1 MIMTRQIRIP
11 MIALLLSSLMPLTG
25 YAVDVNFT
33 ANLIGNPP
41 CDVTGPDG
49 LDQPIRVSFG
59 QVGIT
64 KINGENYRQDFTLT
78 LSCGAGLGNAVALY
92 LEYRGMVAESFDNKA
107 LQASKGGLGVRLY
120 HQGVVIPPNSGT
132 PITMSDNGVATLPL
146 YAVLVKDSSSSA
158 TLYEGD
164 FTATASVEMNYP

>member
-1 MIMTRQIRIP
+1 MMMTRQIRISA
-11 MIALLLSSLMPLTG
+11 MALWLSSLVPLAG

-41 CDVTGPDG
+41 CDVAGPDG
-49 LDQPIRVSFG
+49 PEQPIRVQFG
-59 QVGIT
+59 EVGIT

-78 LSCGAGLGNAVALY
+78 LSCGVGFGNDVALY
-92 LEYRGMVAESFDNKA
+92 LEYRGMVAERFDNKA
-107 LQASKGGLGVRLY
+107 LQASQAGLGVRLY

-146 YAVLVKDSSSSA
+146 YAVPVKDSSASA
-158 TLYEGD
+158 GLYEGD